1 MALVNKSGVVVPSGA
16 LAAWIQTL
24 PEPTKSQYEELR
36 QAGVAAG
43 HNTEGFKR
51 IFHEFCVVNELVDN
65 ESTST
70 PQ

>member
-1 MALVNKSGVVVPSGA
+1 MALLDKNGVAVQHGA

-51 IFHEFCVVNELVDN
+51 IFHEFCVVNEIVDTDA
-65 ESTST
+65 TST